1 MATKPLLP
9 AGLLCAVSVLLS
21 ALASGGHAQ
30 PTSTAARPSYDYAT
44 NGILDDI
51 ENPNGAKWK
60 LLVND
65 SNLGGNELDL
75 AEVTIP
81 AGTATPGH
89 THAPL
94 EVLYVLSGIYDHEVN
109 GKRYRL
115 TPGTVGIVRPGD
127 QVRHHATNGTD
138 VKLLVIWAPG
148 GNTERFSPAEG
159 TKPLPVPEVTE

>member
-75 AEVTIP
+75 AEVRSPP
-81 AGTATPGH
+81 AP
-89 THAPL
+89 
-94 EVLYVLSGIYDHEVN
+94 
-109 GKRYRL
+109 
-115 TPGTVGIVRPGD
+115 
-127 QVRHHATNGTD
+127 
-138 VKLLVIWAPG
+138 
-148 GNTERFSPAEG
+148 
-159 TKPLPVPEVTE
+159 PLPATRTRHWRSSTCSRASTTTR